1 MLLFTCEQE
10 EAKDHD
16 ACVTE
21 IQKGWGRV
29 FYVEFSK
36 KVMNAVNSE
45 VESGEAAGEEAP
57 PPPVVILRAEV
68 KVAEEDRGLRARDDE
83 DHKHEEQE
91 SVPEHKR

>member
-1 MLLFTCEQE
+1 MFLFTCEQE

-16 ACVTE
+16 ACVAE

-45 VESGEAAGEEAP
+45 VESGEATGEEAP

-83 DHKHEEQE
+83 DHEHEEQE